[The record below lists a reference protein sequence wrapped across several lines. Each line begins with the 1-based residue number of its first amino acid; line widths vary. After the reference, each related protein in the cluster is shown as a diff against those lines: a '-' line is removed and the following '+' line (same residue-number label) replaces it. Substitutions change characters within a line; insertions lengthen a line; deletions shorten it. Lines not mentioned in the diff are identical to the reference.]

1 MLNSFEQKDRLLE
14 LDCLRGIAALSVVL
28 YHFTFGYDNGNHILD
43 SSKFYFTIGRM
54 GVQLFFIISGFV
66 IMMTLSKTK
75 NIFNFI
81 ISRFSRLYPAYW
93 VCMLLTITITTLISP
108 PIHVYSFKQV
118 IFNFTMFQDGLH
130 IKNIDRAY
138 WTLFVE
144 LSFYIVMG
152 VIFKLN
158 QIKNIHVICIVWLLL
173 CLLFYYFNIPFGK
186 YIKVLLLLRHA
197 PLFIS
202 GIGFYF
208 IFKTKKNHSLF
219 LVFLGLCDY
228 LIIFRESYK
237 PEISETLILL
247 FIYFIMYLFVKGK
260 LKFIILKPV
269 LFLGAIS
276 YPLYLI
282 HEEVGSTIIFWL
294 KKFINQQ
301 IFYLPITISIVIFLA
316 FLIHKYVEKPGMNYI
331 RETFKI
337 NSNSVN
343 CQQKVVL

>member
-1 MLNSFEQKDRLLE
+1 MIEQNDRLIE
-14 LDCLRGIAALSVVL
+14 LDCLRGFAALSVVL
-28 YHFTFGYDNGNHILD
+28 YHFTFGYDNDNHILD

-75 NIFNFI
+75 NIFNFV

-93 VCMLLTITITTLISP
+93 VCMLLTISITTLISP
-108 PIHVYSFKQV
+108 PIHVYSFKQI
-118 IFNFTMFQDGLH
+118 IFNFTMFQEALH
-130 IKNIDRAY
+130 LKSIDRAY

-152 VIFKLN
+152 IIFKLN
-158 QIKNIHVICIVWLLL
+158 QIKNIHVICLVWLLL

-208 IFKTKKNHSLF
+208 LFKTKKKESLF

-237 PEISETLILL
+237 PEISETLTLL
-247 FIYFIMYLFVKGK
+247 FIYFVMYVFVKGK
-260 LKFIILKPV
+260 LKFIIKKPV
-269 LFLGAIS
+269 LFLGTIS

-301 IFYLPITISIVIFLA
+301 IFYLPITILIVIFLA

-331 RETFKI
+331 RGTFGI
-337 NSNSVN
+337 NSHSVN
-343 CQQKVVL
+343 RQK